1 MQVDDQEKYEFNQL
15 EESFDN
21 LSRAQIGNFRL
32 KVIILLSRS
41 TRTNLRARSEEL
53 KEISV
58 ALEQHLSDCVEGQGR
73 EDVNRKLTSQVMLTN
88 HFDFF
93 DLGTCTLVD
102 VGGAETDYDVYEE
115 KRIDDDIYGNEKT
128 RLEHQWIEAN
138 IQRNHKHI
146 ERCQDHHEK
155 IPLRLERV
163 IDAKHARRLRFCLAH
178 RLRMKVVF
186 DFILLVQTFV
196 KHWCAI
202 SLTRRPALV
211 FIFVTHI
218 KGILLS
224 EWIFYVS
231 VTSLVTTLVT
241 FIIFVLSYIGLLLL
255 ATLCELPFECVS

>member
-15 EESFDN
+15 EDSFDN
-21 LSRAQIGNFRL
+21 LSRAQIGNYF
-32 KVIILLSRS
+32 VQPQYPYQFES
-41 TRTNLRARSEEL
+41 SEEL

-155 IPLRLERV
+155 RS
-163 IDAKHARRLRFCLAH
+163 H
-178 RLRMKVVF
+178 
-186 DFILLVQTFV
+186 
-196 KHWCAI
+196 
-202 SLTRRPALV
+202 
-211 FIFVTHI
+211 
-218 KGILLS
+218 
-224 EWIFYVS
+224 
-231 VTSLVTTLVT
+231 
-241 FIIFVLSYIGLLLL
+241 FVLSGSLMLSTRG
-255 ATLCELPFECVS
+255 A